1 MSVADAGTIILDL
14 PGSRKPALRSP
25 RVGKVYAAL
34 FAAIVDHRLTPGT
47 RLPEDEIGAVFG
59 ASRTIVR
66 AALQALAHERLVTIE
81 PNRGAQVSQPT
92 IEEARQVF
100 EARSLIEPRVAVLAA
115 GRARPADVA
124 ALTAHLQRENIA
136 VASGD
141 KGRAIA
147 LSAEFHVLIA
157 DLADQAILAGFVR
170 ELVSRSSLVVA
181 LYWRRSDATCERHA
195 HHELV
200 EAIAANA
207 GDRAADLMRSHLVDI
222 LSGLDLRA
230 RERQDVALAELLRG
244 SSQEATLLTLGE

>member
-1 MSVADAGTIILDL
+1 MSVADAGSVILDL
-14 PGSRKPALRSP
+14 PGSSKPALRSA

-34 FAAIVDHRLTPGT
+34 FAAIVDHRLIPGT
-47 RLPEDEIGAVFG
+47 RLPEDEIGTLFG

-100 EARSLIEPRVAVLAA
+100 EARSLIEPRVASLAA
-115 GRARPADVA
+115 SHAGAADVA
-124 ALTAHLQRENIA
+124 TLKDHLQRENLAI
-136 VASGD
+136 ASGD

-157 DLADQAILAGFVR
+157 DLAEQAILAGFVR

-200 EAIAANA
+200 DAIAANA

-222 LSGLDLRA
+222 LSGLDLRP
-230 RERQDVALAELLRG
+230 RQTQEVALSELLRTT
-244 SSQEATLLTLGE
+244 S

>member
-1 MSVADAGTIILDL
+1 MSIAEAGPANADL
-14 PGSRKPALRSP
+14 PRGQKSGLRSA
-25 RVGKVYAAL
+25 RVGKVYAGL

-47 RLPEDEIGAVFG
+47 RLPEDEVGTVFG

-100 EARSLIEPRVAVLAA
+100 DARSLIEPRLATLAA
-115 GRARPADVA
+115 GRAAAADIA
-124 ALTAHLQRENIA
+124 ALKAHLERENVAIA
-136 VASGD
+136 SRD
-141 KGRAIA
+141 KGRAIT

-157 DLADQAILAGFVR
+157 DLAGQAILAGFVR

-181 LYWRRSDATCERHA
+181 LYWHRSDATCERHA

-200 EAIAANA
+200 EAIAAAA
-207 GDRAADLMRSHLVDI
+207 GERAADLMRGHLVDI
-222 LSGLDLRA
+222 LSGLDLSP
-230 RERQDVALAELLRG
+230 RQTRDVALADLLRG
-244 SSQEATLLTLGE
+244 AA

>member
-1 MSVADAGTIILDL
+1 MSIAEASPANLDL
-14 PGSRKPALRSP
+14 PGGHKSGLRSA
-25 RVGKVYAAL
+25 RVGKVYAGL

-47 RLPEDEIGAVFG
+47 RLPEDEIGTAFG

-81 PNRGAQVSQPT
+81 LNRGAQVAQPT

-100 EARSLIEPRVAVLAA
+100 EARSLIEPRVAALAA
-115 GRARPADVA
+115 GRATPADISG
-124 ALTAHLQRENIA
+124 LKAHLDRENVAI
-136 VASGD
+136 ASGD

-157 DLADQAILAGFVR
+157 ELAGQAILAGFVR

-181 LYWRRSDATCERHA
+181 LYWHRSDATCERHA

-200 EAIAANA
+200 EAIAA
-207 GDRAADLMRSHLVDI
+207 GAADCASDLMRSHLVDI
-222 LSGLDLRA
+222 LSGLDLRP
-230 RERQDVALAELLRG
+230 RQTRDVALAELLRG
-244 SSQEATLLTLGE
+244 RA

>member
-1 MSVADAGTIILDL
+1 V
-14 PGSRKPALRSP
+14 LRSA

-47 RLPEDEIGAVFG
+47 RLPEDEIGTVFG

-92 IEEARQVF
+92 IDEARQVF
-100 EARSLIEPRVAVLAA
+100 EARSLIEPRVAALAA
-115 GRARPADVA
+115 GRAAVADVA
-124 ALTAHLQRENIA
+124 SLKSHLERENLAI
-136 VASGD
+136 ASGD

-157 DLADQAILAGFVR
+157 DLAEQPILAGFVR

-207 GDRAADLMRSHLVDI
+207 AERAADLMRSHLVDI
-222 LSGLDLRA
+222 LSGLDLRP
-230 RERQDVALAELLRG
+230 RQRNDVALSKLLRG
-244 SSQEATLLTLGE
+244 TR

>member
-1 MSVADAGTIILDL
+1 LSIAEAGPARVDL
-14 PGSRKPALRSP
+14 PGIRKSGLRSD
-25 RVGKVYAAL
+25 RVGRVYAGL

-47 RLPEDEIGAVFG
+47 RLPEDEIGTVFG

-100 EARSLIEPRVAVLAA
+100 EARSLIEPRVAALAA
-115 GRARPADVA
+115 GRAGAVDVA
-124 ALTAHLQRENIA
+124 ALRAHLERENSA
-136 VASGD
+136 VAAGD

-147 LSAEFHVLIA
+147 LSAELHVLIA
-157 DLADQAILAGFVR
+157 DLAGQGILAGFVR

-181 LYWRRSDATCERHA
+181 LYWHRSDATCERHA

-200 EAIAANA
+200 EAIAAGEA
-207 GDRAADLMRSHLVDI
+207 ERAADLMRSHLVDI
-222 LSGLDLRA
+222 LSGLDLRP
-230 RERQDVALAELLRG
+230 RETRDVALAELLRG
-244 SSQEATLLTLGE
+244 TA

>member
-1 MSVADAGTIILDL
+1 MSIVEPHSAGVDRA
-14 PGSRKPALRSP
+14 GGGKSGLRSA
-25 RVGKVYAAL
+25 RVGKVYAGL
-34 FAAIVDHRLTPGT
+34 LAAIVDHRLPPGT

-66 AALQALAHERLVTIE
+66 AALQALAHERLVAIE

-100 EARSLIEPRVAVLAA
+100 EARSLIEPRVAMLAA
-115 GRARPADVA
+115 GRAAAADVA
-124 ALTAHLQRENIA
+124 ALKSHLERENLAID
-136 VASGD
+136 SGD

-157 DLADQAILAGFVR
+157 DLAGQAILAGFIR

-200 EAIAANA
+200 EAIAGGA
-207 GDRAADLMRSHLVDI
+207 GERAADLMRSHLVDI
-222 LSGLDLRA
+222 LSGLDLRP
-230 RERQDVALAELLRG
+230 RETRDAALAELLRG
-244 SSQEATLLTLGE
+244 